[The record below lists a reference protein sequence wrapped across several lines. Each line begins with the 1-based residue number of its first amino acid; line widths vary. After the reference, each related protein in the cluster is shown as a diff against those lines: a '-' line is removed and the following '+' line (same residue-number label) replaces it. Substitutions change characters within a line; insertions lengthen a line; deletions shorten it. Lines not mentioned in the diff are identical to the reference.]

1 MYKRIWEVKSQTMKE
16 ALTTGFRPAFQGDKR
31 SAQWAMHFAM
41 ESCPFYRWLGW
52 NAWIE
57 RICSLRFT
65 VLLSSWKFYFSLM
78 SLMAFLTTGILVA
91 GGGPSSINSSGS
103 LQNNKITVQKR
114 LKVHQRKSNGEGV
127 GETGH
132 QMMLWTESIGFNG
145 SSNL

>member
-1 MYKRIWEVKSQTMKE
+1 MSDALCQGKLSVLSMARLEHLKRKDL
-16 ALTTGFRPAFQGDKR
+16 LTSIYCLVEFLKILFQLHELDG
-31 SAQWAMHFAM
+31 
-41 ESCPFYRWLGW
+41 
-52 NAWIE
+52 
-57 RICSLRFT
+57 
-65 VLLSSWKFYFSLM
+65 
-78 SLMAFLTTGILVA
+78 FLTTGILVA